1 LASRIGGEKEMNIQN
16 LEPEYS
22 GKRQIRG
29 KGSVCI
35 MTCVVTVALLMGLV
49 ALRLYCLNLEYR
61 LAGIQ
66 NQIVAREEE
75 QSRLEKDLAS
85 LLNPTRVYSYA
96 RSELGMRASANIGL
110 VKIAGTESRPSGP
123 VSPDPETGKIRR
135 ALVRL
140 VDAITGKASA
150 RQ

>member
-1 LASRIGGEKEMNIQN
+1 MNARTAVISCHEN
-16 LEPEYS
+16 HN
-22 GKRQIRG
+22 IRG
-29 KGSVCI
+29 KGSVWLMVCA
-35 MTCVVTVALLMGLV
+35 VTVAVLMGLV
-49 ALRLYCLNLEYR
+49 GLRFYSLNLEYK

-66 NQIVAREEE
+66 RQIVGREEE

-110 VKIAGTESRPSGP
+110 VK
-123 VSPDPETGKIRR
+123 VSDSATASMASNTDATHGKGMIK
-135 ALVRL
+135 AVFTRL
-140 VDAITGKASA
+140 VDTITRKASA

>member
-1 LASRIGGEKEMNIQN
+1 MNGQA
-16 LEPEYS
+16 LELEYS
-22 GKRQIRG
+22 GNRQIRG
-29 KGSVCI
+29 RGSVCI
-35 MTCVVTVALLMGLV
+35 VMCVFTVALLMGLV

-110 VKIAGTESRPSGP
+110 VKVAGVENKTTLP
-123 VSPDPETGKIRR
+123 VLSVRETGMFRN

>member
-1 LASRIGGEKEMNIQN
+1 MNSHA
-16 LEPEYS
+16 LEIS
-22 GKRQIRG
+22 GAGRKPIKARG
-29 KGSVCI
+29 SFCI
-35 MTCVVTVALLMGLV
+35 LLCAGIVAILMGLV
-49 ALRLYCLNLEYR
+49 ALRLYSLNLEYK

-66 NQIVAREEE
+66 KQIVTREEE

-110 VKIAGTESRPSGP
+110 VQISSTRENKENTATGINDGLASAGRF
-123 VSPDPETGKIRR
+123 RR
-135 ALVRL
+135 ALTRL
-140 VDAITGKASA
+140 LDTITGMASA

>member
-1 LASRIGGEKEMNIQN
+1 MNGQN
-16 LEPEYS
+16 PVLEYS
-22 GKRQIRG
+22 GNGRIRG
-29 KGSVCI
+29 RGSICI
-35 MTCVVTVALLMGLV
+35 MICVVTVALLMGLV
-49 ALRLYCLNLEYR
+49 GLRLYCLNLEYR

-110 VKIAGTESRPSGP
+110 VRIAGTESRPSGP
-123 VSPDPETGKIRR
+123 VSPGPETGKFRS

>member
-1 LASRIGGEKEMNIQN
+1 MTRGGRKMSSHVFKLSET
-16 LEPEYS
+16 
-22 GKRQIRG
+22 IRRPT
-29 KGSVCI
+29 KTRGSAYI
-35 MTCVVTVALLMGLV
+35 LFCVGVVAILMGLV
-49 ALRLYCLNLEYR
+49 ALRLYSLNLEYK

-66 NQIVAREEE
+66 RQIVTREEE

-110 VKIAGTESRPSGP
+110 VKIASTKSNVVADSGKGSAGAGILRG
-123 VSPDPETGKIRR
+123 VLTRF
-135 ALVRL
+135 
-140 VDAITGKASA
+140 VDSITGMASA